1 MDQIVLFA
9 LLGLGTGALIAGIGL
24 GVVLTYRGSG
34 VINVATGAMA
44 MAAGYAFY
52 SLKTVVDTPLALV
65 GTLAFTIVLGAAV
78 ELLCFRPLRTASPLA
93 RLVCSLG
100 VLLPLPGGAALVYGT
115 GGLAAPPGVP
125 RR

>member
-1 MDQIVLFA
+1 MDQIILFA

-52 SLKTVVDTPLALV
+52 SLKTVVDTPLALL
-65 GTLAFTIVLGAAV
+65 GTLAFTHRAGRRGRAA
-78 ELLCFRPLRTASPLA
+78 
-93 RLVCSLG
+93 
-100 VLLPLPGGAALVYGT
+100 LLPAA
-115 GGLAAPPGVP
+115 AHRP
-125 RR
+125 RRWRGWSPRSASCSPCRRARR

>member
-93 RLVCSLG
+93 RLVCSVG
-100 VLLPLPGGAALVYGT
+100 VLLPLRGPAALPYGA
-115 GGLAAPPGVP
+115 GPPPAPPG
-125 RR
+125 